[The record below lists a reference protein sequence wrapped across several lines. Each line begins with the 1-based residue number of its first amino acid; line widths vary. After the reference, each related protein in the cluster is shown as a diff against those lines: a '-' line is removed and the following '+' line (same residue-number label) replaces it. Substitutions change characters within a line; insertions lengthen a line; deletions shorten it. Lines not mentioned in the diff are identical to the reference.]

1 MRFHW
6 LERVN
11 PFVKAVTILLCGIM
25 LAFTKSWQ
33 LAVVTTIV
41 CLLSLILGTHC
52 RLPAIAKIF
61 GPVILIAAA
70 IFYSGLV
77 FGKPDAGAEPIYSAS
92 TMGAALLMSSRL
104 LAYVSMGLAF
114 ALSSDREEFVVSLIH
129 QAHLKPKFAYGVL
142 AALHLL
148 PTLQRE
154 WQEVCLAY
162 QVRGRKKGIFGPL
175 FNTLVNSIRW
185 SENVAMAMES
195 KGFDGDGKRTYA
207 IVTRVRT
214 GDIIFV
220 ISSFALLTAGI
231 ILI

>member
-70 IFYSGLV
+70 IF
-77 FGKPDAGAEPIYSAS
+77 
-92 TMGAALLMSSRL
+92 
-104 LAYVSMGLAF
+104 
-114 ALSSDREEFVVSLIH
+114 
-129 QAHLKPKFAYGVL
+129 
-142 AALHLL
+142 
-148 PTLQRE
+148 
-154 WQEVCLAY
+154 
-162 QVRGRKKGIFGPL
+162 
-175 FNTLVNSIRW
+175 
-185 SENVAMAMES
+185 
-195 KGFDGDGKRTYA
+195 
-207 IVTRVRT
+207 
-214 GDIIFV
+214 
-220 ISSFALLTAGI
+220 
-231 ILI
+231 